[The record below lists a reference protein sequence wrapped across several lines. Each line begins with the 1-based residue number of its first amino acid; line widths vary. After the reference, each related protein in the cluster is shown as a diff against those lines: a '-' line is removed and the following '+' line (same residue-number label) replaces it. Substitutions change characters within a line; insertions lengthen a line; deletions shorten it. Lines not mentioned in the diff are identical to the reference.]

1 MPLIKPKSGESQ
13 KKFISRCMGNS
24 TMNSEFPKSEQRAA
38 VCYRQWRTKG
48 EENNLSF
55 LNRIIRSTRYE
66 IKKAKNSK
74 SE

>member
-1 MPLIKPKSGESQ
+1 
-13 KKFISRCMGNS
+13 MGNS